1 MRMIVLVILRNHID
15 GVVTYTRNLS
25 LLSVD
30 LSIMCVIMGLLR
42 LKLSDIFLEF

>member
-30 LSIMCVIMGLLR
+30 LFIMCVIKGYEQ
-42 LKLSDIFLEF
+42 LKLSDIFS